1 MGGAVSSGKDNDEL
15 IDNLVE
21 ADYIKTPL
29 VQQIFRAVDRKDYFC
44 EGFKENAY
52 RDVAWRHG
60 NIHLS
65 APCVYSE
72 VMESLKL
79 CKGLSFLNL
88 GSGTGYLSTMVGLV
102 LGPGG
107 INHGV
112 ELFKDVVDFAYQRLD
127 EFLRLSQA
135 VDLFEFCEP
144 KFVIGN
150 CLMLDSSSQQYDRV
164 YCGAAC
170 PEEHEIYIKQ
180 FVKVGGIL
188 VMPVN
193 EKLLQI
199 TRTSETTWETVKVL
213 SVSFAPLIT
222 PSEKDKQTFV
232 KLPDICPV
240 SLQELCRSTIR
251 IILRNNLDVEYPH
264 LKTRRRNNLDRMK
277 NRRSV
282 RRIVIPIFD
291 ESDVDRNS
299 SRSQSEEDDH
309 DSDSSP
315 EYTIGPRIPSRM
327 SALLEHFMRRSSE
340 MQGLLMSATNRSSST
355 ATDASAN
362 NDAPKGD
369 DLINFEEKED
379 QMDTDDDNAH
389 NLDTDVVC
397 SASFISLSRGTD
409 TSEDQQTSE
418 DQKTTE
424 QSKGKRKR
432 PLSEEGQNATTS
444 SSSNRGASHPRHKL
458 KRRAATVIWKRIA
471 PDETASDSDKEEKPK
486 VEKVCEKGP
495 EEKENYTTLMKKK
508 IVELPLPPVLQRYV
522 NFMRD

>member
-29 VQQIFRAVDRKDYFC
+29 VQHIFRAVDRKDYFC

-107 INHGV
+107 VNHGV

-199 TRTSETTWETVKVL
+199 TRTGESTWETVKVL

-222 PSEKDKQTFV
+222 PSEKDKQNFV
-232 KLPDICPV
+232 KLRKFM
-240 SLQELCRSTIR
+240 LF
-251 IILRNNLDVEYPH
+251 YP
-264 LKTRRRNNLDRMK
+264 
-277 NRRSV
+277 
-282 RRIVIPIFD
+282 
-291 ESDVDRNS
+291 
-299 SRSQSEEDDH
+299 
-309 DSDSSP
+309 
-315 EYTIGPRIPSRM
+315 
-327 SALLEHFMRRSSE
+327 
-340 MQGLLMSATNRSSST
+340 
-355 ATDASAN
+355 
-362 NDAPKGD
+362 
-369 DLINFEEKED
+369 
-379 QMDTDDDNAH
+379 
-389 NLDTDVVC
+389 C
-397 SASFISLSRGTD
+397 
-409 TSEDQQTSE
+409 
-418 DQKTTE
+418 
-424 QSKGKRKR
+424 
-432 PLSEEGQNATTS
+432 
-444 SSSNRGASHPRHKL
+444 
-458 KRRAATVIWKRIA
+458 
-471 PDETASDSDKEEKPK
+471 
-486 VEKVCEKGP
+486 
-495 EEKENYTTLMKKK
+495 
-508 IVELPLPPVLQRYV
+508 
-522 NFMRD
+522 